1 MSLTIERTC
10 WNAYY
15 LRGSGGECLLTATD
29 VCALL
34 TRARADGILKASD
47 ERAVRPSSEQR
58 TASESQPVS
67 DSGSH

>member
-47 ERAVRPSSEQR
+47 DSAVRPSNERQ
-58 TASESQPVS
+58 TASESQTVS
-67 DSGSH
+67 ESRSY